1 MTKTANFKKSCQCK
15 GKWLHSQNYI
25 PVCHHHVRQ
34 FSLSQGLSPKSQGE
48 IMVISGSGLSLDL
61 YVWECFKNISNLVPK
76 IKYLLIS

>member
-1 MTKTANFKKSCQCK
+1 MEFFCKNEGLFMTKTANFKKSCQCK

-48 IMVISGSGLSLDL
+48 IMVISGSGPSLDL
-61 YVWECFKNISNLVPK
+61 HVWL
-76 IKYLLIS
+76 